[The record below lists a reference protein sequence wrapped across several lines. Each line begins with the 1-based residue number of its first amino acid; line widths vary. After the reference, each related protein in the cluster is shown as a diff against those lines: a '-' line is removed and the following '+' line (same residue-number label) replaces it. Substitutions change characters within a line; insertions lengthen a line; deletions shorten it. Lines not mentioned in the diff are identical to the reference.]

1 MNLSQRQSKQRKM
14 RRKLLKQL
22 LKKIRSGKLNS
33 KEPLL
38 EEIYSLTQTPRE
50 AYLSRQ
56 QQNDP
61 TERYLSPRA
70 TREYVSPT
78 DNSSYNTSRYMT
90 IGEIGSGT
98 PNVTDA

>member
-1 MNLSQRQSKQRKM
+1 MDLSSRQSELRQG
-14 RRKLLKQL
+14 RRILLKRL
-22 LKKIRSGKLNS
+22 LEKIRSGKLES
-33 KEPLL
+33 DEKLL

-50 AYLSRQ
+50 AYLARQ

-61 TERYLSPRA
+61 TERYLEPSP

-90 IGEIGSGT
+90 IDEIGAGT
-98 PNVTDA
+98 PNI